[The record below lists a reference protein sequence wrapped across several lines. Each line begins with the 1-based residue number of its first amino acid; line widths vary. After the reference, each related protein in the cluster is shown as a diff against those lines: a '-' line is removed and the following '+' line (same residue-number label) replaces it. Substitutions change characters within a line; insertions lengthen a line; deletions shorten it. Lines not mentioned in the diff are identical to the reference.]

1 MYKKGRHTNLTSV
14 PRRMRISEAE
24 SKSRGAAKLLDLSLF
39 RISPHLLK
47 KYIYNDQVWLIQSFL
62 VDKKYLGLQ
71 FFAHLTFL
79 RDLHENISI
88 IRDKPVYKYLH
99 LMLSHNPIVA
109 NQQCGYAG
117 RVLPTIRE
125 TVTNQ
130 ARCSLEEVLK
140 LFEEMKKAGI
150 YNDTLI
156 ILMADHGA
164 WVPPE
169 KMTGIPASD
178 GKSISVINPKII
190 ALSQPLLA
198 IKPPGEK
205 GALQISNAPSWI
217 IDTAA
222 TIADY
227 MELDTDFDGRSV
239 RELEQSAA
247 RDRRHL
253 VYEYQRS
260 DWKDKYLSP
269 IQEFTVTGKGIDS
282 SSWHEVA
289 IHLPG
294 GVERKNQRKSS
305 LWQKVQIRQ

>member
-1 MYKKGRHTNLTSV
+1 MYKKGRSTNLTSV
-14 PRRMRISEAE
+14 PRSMRLSDEE
-24 SKSRGAAKLLDLSLF
+24 SKRRAAAKLLDLSLF
-39 RISPHLLK
+39 RISPHRLK

-62 VDKKYLGLQ
+62 EDKKHLGLQ
-71 FFAHLTFL
+71 FFSHITFL
-79 RDLHENISI
+79 RNLHENISI
-88 IRDKPVYKYLH
+88 SRDKPVYKYLH

-109 NQQCGYAG
+109 NKQCGYAG
-117 RVLPTIRE
+117 RVLPTVRE
-125 TVTNQ
+125 TVIDQ

-150 YNDTLI
+150 YNDTFI

-169 KMTGIPASD
+169 DLTGIPASD
-178 GKSISVINPKII
+178 GKSITVMNPKIV

-198 IKPPGEK
+198 IKPPGK
-205 GALQISNAPSWI
+205 SGPLRISDAPSWVV
-217 IDTAA
+217 DTAP

-227 MELDTDFDGRSV
+227 LELDTDYDGRSV
-239 RELEQSAA
+239 RELEQGET
-247 RDRRHL
+247 RERRHL

-269 IQEFTVTGKGIDS
+269 IQEFTVNGRGIDS

-289 IHLPG
+289 IHMPG